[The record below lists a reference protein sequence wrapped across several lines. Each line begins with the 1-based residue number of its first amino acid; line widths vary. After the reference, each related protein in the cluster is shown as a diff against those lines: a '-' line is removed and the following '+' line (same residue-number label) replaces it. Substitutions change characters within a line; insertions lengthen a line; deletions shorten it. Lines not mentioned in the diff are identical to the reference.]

1 MLAVGS
7 GRDKMSPYPGYSDV
21 SPAHSGARLDVPP
34 EASLQKAHVVSA
46 SYRRPEMRCLWS
58 CLRLS
63 TPLQIKRS
71 ICSEKRHPDY
81 IFYTQNVWATA
92 VNGEFAAGLR
102 CARLGSIWRVGIGGG
117 RR

>member
-1 MLAVGS
+1 
-7 GRDKMSPYPGYSDV
+7 MSWRTENVPFPGYSDV
-21 SPAHSGARLDVPP
+21 SPELSRARLDVPP
-34 EASLQKAHVVSA
+34 DASLQKAHVVSA

-71 ICSEKRHPDY
+71 ICSEKRHPDC
-81 IFYTQNVWATA
+81 IFYTQNVWVTA
-92 VNGEFAAGLR
+92 VKGEFAAGLR